1 VPSPRPLHPSQ
12 QPPSLSASE
21 RAHTPRGVSGGDAW
35 SSRGGISVD
44 GLLKLY
50 NHMGVATLSTD
61 MATLGIPAEG
71 TQQQLAALRSAVR
84 HLRDL
89 EAKLKTTVTAQ
100 AEIVQLQRTHD
111 RELRKMQARVAA
123 AEAARDD
130 AFAVNEVR

>member
-1 VPSPRPLHPSQ
+1 M
-12 QPPSLSASE
+12 
-21 RAHTPRGVSGGDAW
+21 
-35 SSRGGISVD
+35 D